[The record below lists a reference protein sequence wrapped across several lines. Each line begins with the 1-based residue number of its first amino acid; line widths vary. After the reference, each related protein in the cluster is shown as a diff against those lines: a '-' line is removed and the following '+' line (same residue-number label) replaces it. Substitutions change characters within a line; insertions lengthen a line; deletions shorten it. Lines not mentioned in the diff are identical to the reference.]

1 MPRIQ
6 CAALLAA
13 LALLAPAAAHAEV
26 PPAGGT
32 AFNPAPQST
41 AQYDVAPPTA
51 DTQHNVEA
59 EDGTQIY
66 VETYLPEQ
74 RLGGPAVPARVP
86 IVLIST
92 PYDTLYQGTGYY
104 AAIDHL
110 VQRGYG
116 VAVQHVRGTG
126 NSGGCLEQTAAKQI
140 DDTARVIHFLGTDV
154 DYSDGNVGM
163 YGVSYDAETQTS
175 TAGLGKPEL
184 IAPLKAI
191 IPLASVGGQYE
202 YSNYDGVPFE
212 DQALMSNTTYFPI
225 SLAPGLASPG
235 QQAPQQKLAC
245 QVELYEGS
253 LDTSGDM
260 TDFWKARE

>member
-1 MPRIQ
+1 MPRS
-6 CAALLAA
+6 LLAA
-13 LALLAPAAAHAEV
+13 LIAAFALSSPALAAT
-26 PPAGGT
+26 PPEGGT
-32 AFNPAPQST
+32 PFHPAPQSSDRF
-41 AQYDVAPPTA
+41 DVAPPTA

-74 RLGGPAVPARVP
+74 RAGGPAAPARVP

-140 DDTARVIHFLGTDV
+140 DDTARVIHFLGTEV
-154 DYSDGNVGM
+154 PYSDGNVGM
-163 YGVSYDAETQTS
+163 YGVSYDAETQVS
-175 TAGLGKPEL
+175 VAGLGKPEL

-212 DQALMSNTTYFPI
+212 NQALRLEHDVLPDQHR
-225 SLAPGLASPG
+225 ARPGEARAAGAAAAARLPARDLRR
-235 QQAPQQKLAC
+235 ARW
-245 QVELYEGS
+245 
-253 LDTSGDM
+253 TSRA
-260 TDFWKARE
+260 T